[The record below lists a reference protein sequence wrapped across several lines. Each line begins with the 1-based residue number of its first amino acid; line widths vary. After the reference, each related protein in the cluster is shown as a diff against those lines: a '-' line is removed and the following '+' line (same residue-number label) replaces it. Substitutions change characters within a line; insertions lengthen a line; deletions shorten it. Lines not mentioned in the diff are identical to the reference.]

1 MNTPNTSPSR
11 DRVTRLG
18 TVRRSVRSAPMP
30 DLGAISLPP
39 DARLGS
45 PYSDDLRGLPRLRP
59 ALVAVPVH
67 LIGEEAGLPA
77 VEMELDF
84 QRGDL
89 RTKTAVEDLAANV
102 AHR

>member
-1 MNTPNTSPSR
+1 MTF
-11 DRVTRLG
+11 
-18 TVRRSVRSAPMP
+18 
-30 DLGAISLPP
+30 
-39 DARLGS
+39 
-45 PYSDDLRGLPRLRP
+45 
-59 ALVAVPVH
+59 AVPVH